1 MYIQQK
7 SRQKYGIFDLRH
19 SSRGA
24 EMRRTAEFEKTL
36 HFYQDVLGLEPVRS
50 WGEGENAGAMLS
62 TGDGLLEIFASG
74 KKLPQG
80 AIRHFALR
88 TERVDDCVAA
98 VRAAGY
104 PITVEPKD
112 IVIAIPIRRSP
123 QELLWHRPG
132 GEQIEFFQEKAL

>member
-1 MYIQQK
+1 MGSLIC
-7 SRQKYGIFDLRH
+7 GIHHVALKCD
-19 SSRGA
+19 G
-24 EMRRTAEFEKTL
+24 TAEFEKTL
-36 HFYQDVLGLEPVRS
+36 HFYQNVLGLEPVRS

-88 TERVDDCVAA
+88 TERVDDCIAA
-98 VRAAGY
+98 VRKAGY

-112 IVIAIPIRRSP
+112 IVIASNPPFPARIAFCTGPV
-123 QELLWHRPG
+123 
-132 GEQIEFFQEKAL
+132 GEQIEFFQERAL

>member
-1 MYIQQK
+1 MGSLIC
-7 SRQKYGIFDLRH
+7 GIHHVALKCD
-19 SSRGA
+19 G
-24 EMRRTAEFEKTL
+24 TAEFEKTL
-36 HFYQDVLGLEPVRS
+36 HFYQDILGLEPVRS

-74 KKLPQG
+74 RKLPQG

-98 VRAAGY
+98 VRTAGY

-112 IVIAIPIRRSP
+112 IVIASNPPFPARIAFCTGPV
-123 QELLWHRPG
+123 
-132 GEQIEFFQEKAL
+132 GEEIEFFQERAL

>member
-1 MYIQQK
+1 MGSLICGVHHVALK
-7 SRQKYGIFDLRH
+7 CDG
-19 SSRGA
+19 
-24 EMRRTAEFEKTL
+24 TAEFEKTL
-36 HFYQDVLGLEPVRS
+36 HFYQNVLGLEPVRS

-104 PITVEPKD
+104 SITVEPKD
-112 IVIAIPIRRSP
+112 IVIASNPPFPARIAFCTGPV
-123 QELLWHRPG
+123 
-132 GEQIEFFQEKAL
+132 GEEIEFFQERAL

>member
-1 MYIQQK
+1 MGSLIC
-7 SRQKYGIFDLRH
+7 GIHHVALKCD
-19 SSRGA
+19 G
-24 EMRRTAEFEKTL
+24 TAEFEKTL

-74 KKLPQG
+74 RKLPQG

-98 VRAAGY
+98 VRTAGY

-112 IVIAIPIRRSP
+112 IVIASNPPFPARIAFCTGPV
-123 QELLWHRPG
+123 
-132 GEQIEFFQEKAL
+132 GEEIEFFQERTL

>member
-1 MYIQQK
+1 MGSLIC
-7 SRQKYGIFDLRH
+7 GIHHVALKCD
-19 SSRGA
+19 G
-24 EMRRTAEFEKTL
+24 TAEFEKTL

-74 KKLPQG
+74 RKLPQG

-98 VRAAGY
+98 VRTAGY
-104 PITVEPKD
+104 PITMEPKD
-112 IVIAIPIRRSP
+112 IVIASNPPFPARIAFCTGPV
-123 QELLWHRPG
+123 
-132 GEQIEFFQEKAL
+132 GEEIEFFQERAL

>member
-1 MYIQQK
+1 MGSLIC
-7 SRQKYGIFDLRH
+7 GIHHVALKCD
-19 SSRGA
+19 G
-24 EMRRTAEFEKTL
+24 TAEFEKTL

-74 KKLPQG
+74 RKLPQG

-112 IVIAIPIRRSP
+112 IVIASNPPFPARIAFCTGPV
-123 QELLWHRPG
+123 
-132 GEQIEFFQEKAL
+132 GEEIEFFQEWAL

>member
-1 MYIQQK
+1 MDSLIC
-7 SRQKYGIFDLRH
+7 GIHHVALKCD
-19 SSRGA
+19 G
-24 EMRRTAEFEKTL
+24 TAEFEKTL

-74 KKLPQG
+74 RKLPQG

-112 IVIAIPIRRSP
+112 IVIASNPPFPARIAFCTGPV
-123 QELLWHRPG
+123 
-132 GEQIEFFQEKAL
+132 GEEIEFFQERAL

>member
-1 MYIQQK
+1 MESLIC
-7 SRQKYGIFDLRH
+7 GIHHVALKCD
-19 SSRGA
+19 G
-24 EMRRTAEFEKTL
+24 TAEFEKTL

-112 IVIAIPIRRSP
+112 IVIASNPPFPARIAFCTGPV
-123 QELLWHRPG
+123 
-132 GEQIEFFQEKAL
+132 GEEIEFFQERAL

>member
-1 MYIQQK
+1 MGSLIC
-7 SRQKYGIFDLRH
+7 GIHHVALKCD
-19 SSRGA
+19 G
-24 EMRRTAEFEKTL
+24 TAEFEKTL
-36 HFYQDVLGLEPVRS
+36 HFYQDILGLEPVRS
-50 WGEGENAGAMLS
+50 WGEGVNAGAMLS

-74 KKLPQG
+74 RKLPQG

-112 IVIAIPIRRSP
+112 IVIASNPPFPARIAFCTGPV
-123 QELLWHRPG
+123 
-132 GEQIEFFQEKAL
+132 GEEIEFFQERAL

>member
-1 MYIQQK
+1 MESLIC
-7 SRQKYGIFDLRH
+7 GIHHVALKCD
-19 SSRGA
+19 G
-24 EMRRTAEFEKTL
+24 TAEFEKTL
-36 HFYQDVLGLEPVRS
+36 HFYQNVLGLEPVRS

-112 IVIAIPIRRSP
+112 IVIASNPPFPARIAFCTGPV
-123 QELLWHRPG
+123 
-132 GEQIEFFQEKAL
+132 GEQIEFFQERAL

>member
-1 MYIQQK
+1 MGSLIC
-7 SRQKYGIFDLRH
+7 GIHHVALKCD
-19 SSRGA
+19 G
-24 EMRRTAEFEKTL
+24 TAEFEKTL

-62 TGDGLLEIFASG
+62 TGGGLLEIFASG
-74 KKLPQG
+74 RKLPQG

-98 VRAAGY
+98 VRTAGY

-112 IVIAIPIRRSP
+112 IVIASNPPFPARIAFCTGPV
-123 QELLWHRPG
+123 
-132 GEQIEFFQEKAL
+132 GEEIEFFQEQAL

>member
-1 MYIQQK
+1 MGSLIC
-7 SRQKYGIFDLRH
+7 GIHHVALKCD
-19 SSRGA
+19 G
-24 EMRRTAEFEKTL
+24 TAEFEKTL
-36 HFYQDVLGLEPVRS
+36 HFYQDILGLEPVRS

-62 TGDGLLEIFASG
+62 TGNGLLEIFASG
-74 KKLPQG
+74 RKLPQG

-112 IVIAIPIRRSP
+112 IVIASNPPFPARIAFCTGPV
-123 QELLWHRPG
+123 
-132 GEQIEFFQEKAL
+132 GEEIEFFQERAL

>member
-1 MYIQQK
+1 MGSLIC
-7 SRQKYGIFDLRH
+7 GIHHVALKCD
-19 SSRGA
+19 G
-24 EMRRTAEFEKTL
+24 TAEFEKTL

-74 KKLPQG
+74 RKLPQG
-80 AIRHFALR
+80 AIRHIALR

-98 VRAAGY
+98 VRTAGY

-112 IVIAIPIRRSP
+112 IVIASNPPFPARIAFCTGPV
-123 QELLWHRPG
+123 G
-132 GEQIEFFQEKAL
+132 

>member
-1 MYIQQK
+1 MGSLIC
-7 SRQKYGIFDLRH
+7 GIHHVALKCD
-19 SSRGA
+19 G
-24 EMRRTAEFEKTL
+24 TAEFEKTL

-74 KKLPQG
+74 RKLPQG

-104 PITVEPKD
+104 PITVETKD
-112 IVIAIPIRRSP
+112 IVIASNPPFPARIAFCTGPV
-123 QELLWHRPG
+123 
-132 GEQIEFFQEKAL
+132 GEEIEFFQERAL

>member
-1 MYIQQK
+1 MGSLIC
-7 SRQKYGIFDLRH
+7 GIHHVALKCD
-19 SSRGA
+19 G
-24 EMRRTAEFEKTL
+24 TAEFEKAL

-50 WGEGENAGAMLS
+50 WGEGKNAGAMLS

-74 KKLPQG
+74 RKLPQG

-104 PITVEPKD
+104 PITVEPKE
-112 IVIAIPIRRSP
+112 IVIASNPPFPARIAFCTGPV
-123 QELLWHRPG
+123 
-132 GEQIEFFQEKAL
+132 GEEIEFFQERAL

>member
-1 MYIQQK
+1 MGSLIC
-7 SRQKYGIFDLRH
+7 GIHHVALKCD
-19 SSRGA
+19 G
-24 EMRRTAEFEKTL
+24 TAEFEKTL
-36 HFYQDVLGLEPVRS
+36 HFYQDILGLEPVRS

-74 KKLPQG
+74 RKLPQG

-98 VRAAGY
+98 VRTAGY

-112 IVIAIPIRRSP
+112 IVIASNPPFPARIAFCTGPV
-123 QELLWHRPG
+123 
-132 GEQIEFFQEKAL
+132 GEEIEFFQERALSTSRK

>member
-1 MYIQQK
+1 MGSLIC
-7 SRQKYGIFDLRH
+7 GIHHVALKCD
-19 SSRGA
+19 G
-24 EMRRTAEFEKTL
+24 TAEFEKTL
-36 HFYQDVLGLEPVRS
+36 HFYQNVLGLEPVRS

-112 IVIAIPIRRSP
+112 IVIASNPSFPARIAFCTGPV
-123 QELLWHRPG
+123 
-132 GEQIEFFQEKAL
+132 GEEIEFFQERAL

>member
-1 MYIQQK
+1 MESLIC
-7 SRQKYGIFDLRH
+7 GIHHVALKCD
-19 SSRGA
+19 G
-24 EMRRTAEFEKTL
+24 TAEFEKTL
-36 HFYQDVLGLEPVRS
+36 HFYQNVLGLEPVRS

-88 TERVDDCVAA
+88 TERVDDCIAA

-112 IVIAIPIRRSP
+112 IVIASNPPFPARIAFCTGPV
-123 QELLWHRPG
+123 
-132 GEQIEFFQEKAL
+132 GEEIEFFQEKAL

>member
-1 MYIQQK
+1 MGSLIC
-7 SRQKYGIFDLRH
+7 GIHHVALKC
-19 SSRGA
+19 GG
-24 EMRRTAEFEKTL
+24 TAEFEKTL

-74 KKLPQG
+74 EKLPKG

-104 PITVEPKD
+104 PITVESKD
-112 IVIAIPIRRSP
+112 IVIASNPPFPARIAFCTGPV
-123 QELLWHRPG
+123 
-132 GEQIEFFQEKAL
+132 GEEIEFFQERAL

>member
-1 MYIQQK
+1 MESLIC
-7 SRQKYGIFDLRH
+7 GIHHVALKCD
-19 SSRGA
+19 G
-24 EMRRTAEFEKTL
+24 TAEFEKTL
-36 HFYQDVLGLEPVRS
+36 HFYQHVLGLEPVRS

-88 TERVDDCVAA
+88 TERVDDCIAA

-112 IVIAIPIRRSP
+112 IVIASNPPFPARIAFCTGPV
-123 QELLWHRPG
+123 
-132 GEQIEFFQEKAL
+132 GEEIEFFQERAL

>member
-1 MYIQQK
+1 MGSLIC
-7 SRQKYGIFDLRH
+7 GIHHVALKCD
-19 SSRGA
+19 G
-24 EMRRTAEFEKTL
+24 TAEFEKTL

-112 IVIAIPIRRSP
+112 IVIASNPPFPARIAFCTGPV
-123 QELLWHRPG
+123 
-132 GEQIEFFQEKAL
+132 GEEIEFFQEQAL